1 MPVSK
6 SMQPSECSINAPE
19 VEIVIHWLVAFLL
32 LAVLAPTAVPGK
44 KSESPS
50 NIPKS
55 KRYILFALI
64 ILYYP
69 KLCYL
74 NLSTKFL
81 IYL

>member
-44 KSESPS
+44 NP
-50 NIPKS
+50 
-55 KRYILFALI
+55 
-64 ILYYP
+64 
-69 KLCYL
+69 
-74 NLSTKFL
+74 NLLL
-81 IYL
+81 IYQNLRDIFFLLS

>member
-32 LAVLAPTAVPGK
+32 LAVLAPTAAQK
-44 KSESPS
+44 NLPS

-55 KRYILFALI
+55 KRYILFAFI
-64 ILYYP
+64 RILG
-69 KLCYL
+69 
-74 NLSTKFL
+74 
-81 IYL
+81 